1 MDGADLVDYYLA
13 EEEDVERIDG
23 VFENPLSEE
32 QEAEFTA
39 LDDEG
44 AESETKLPVSFH
56 LPKLLTSRMSTM
68 SAYGPMKLRI
78 YSRTS
83 RRRCCSQSWRVGLMR
98 K

>member
-1 MDGADLVDYYLA
+1 MDYYLA
-13 EEEDVERIDG
+13 EEEDVQRIDG

-44 AESETKLPVSFH
+44 AETTLPVSFH

-68 SAYGPMKLRI
+68 SVYGPMKLPI

-83 RRRCCSQSWRVGLMR
+83 RRRCCLQSWRVDLTR